1 MGMGGVMAWLMA
13 IFSMFRS
20 PEDQQIRNPEGG
32 GDCNNSL
39 LLLLPWAPASLQ
51 REAAIFCGPA
61 LRYSGR
67 PERGGC

>member
-13 IFSMFRS
+13 IFLMFRS
-20 PEDQQIRNPEGG
+20 PEAQQIKDPAG

-51 REAAIFCGPA
+51 RGALVFCGPA
-61 LRYSGR
+61 LQYSGR
-67 PERGGC
+67 SERGGC